1 MAKQL
6 SFTATQAEMLSREV
20 HDILAAVRAGIAN
33 GAGFPID
40 ETTIR
45 VRRRELQ
52 KAVHDR
58 VADRIPTEAAK
69 VAAIIAAEPD
79 LLEAYTDEDGSKSIL
94 EEVRAAVIEKVV
106 GQVGTEMHRAISA
119 QYAEADFASVTEE
132 IRSALPALAELD
144 STLADRM
151 EQECANQLSKKVPT
165 CRGLLPTLN
174 RSREVL
180 SHAGRIGDKPKLVHA
195 RVLME
200 LADLIDMKGYQLD
213 KTHVPPAAPS
223 P

>member
-1 MAKQL
+1 MVEHL
-6 SFTATQAEMLSREV
+6 SFTAAQAEKLSRDVPE
-20 HDILAAVRAGIAN
+20 ILGAVRAGIAK

-58 VADRIPTEAAK
+58 VAERIPADAVK

-79 LLEAYTDEDGSKSIL
+79 LLESYTDEDGSKSIL
-94 EEVRAAVIEKVV
+94 EEVRAAVVEKIV
-106 GQVGTEMHRAISA
+106 GQVGTDMHRAISS
-119 QYAEADFASVTEE
+119 QYAEADFASVIEE
-132 IRSALPALAELD
+132 IRSTLPALTELD
-144 STLADRM
+144 ATLADTM
-151 EQECANQLSKKVPT
+151 EQECANQLSKKVPS
-165 CRGLLPTLN
+165 CRGLLRTLN
-174 RSREVL
+174 RAREVL
-180 SHAGRIGDKPKLVHA
+180 THAGRIGDQPKLVHA

-200 LADLIDMKGYQLD
+200 IADLIDMKGYQLD
-213 KTHVPPAAPS
+213 KTHVPPGAPS